1 MWHDGL
7 IYKLIKLKFQPT
19 SLKLYIIIWTIG
31 LLTLKLIVPHQAY
44 ATLQRE
50 RHKDPSCR
58 PHFTISTLATSPP
71 LHQSPSASLPTMPPY
86 SAIASPPIKQFELFK
101 HTSPNLKSG
110 LPSGEFQ
117 LILKKQ
123 TQFYLGK
130 KNPNYA
136 YST

>member
-1 MWHDGL
+1 MTGF
-7 IYKLIKLKFQPT
+7 YKLIKLKFPT
-19 SLKLYIIIWTIG
+19 Y
-31 LLTLKLIVPHQAY
+31 LIKIVHNYLDNRTFNVKINIPHQAY

-58 PHFTISTLATSPP
+58 PHFISTLATSPP

-130 KNPNYA
+130 KKNPNYA